1 MIIYLWGNKTVFMKK
16 EDSINKTEHQNVK
29 TVEVRTSLKCHLL
42 FEKSRNFYCTFTD
55 EIKRN
60 PEKKTVSLFRHLKT
74 NSLKNTGRI
83 SF

>member
-1 MIIYLWGNKTVFMKK
+1 MIIYLWGNKTGFMKK
-16 EDSINKTEHQNVK
+16 EDSINKKEHQNVK
-29 TVEVRTSLKCHLL
+29 TVEVRTSLKCHQ
-42 FEKSRNFYCTFTD
+42 FTD

-60 PEKKTVSLFRHLKT
+60 PVKKTVSLFRHLTT